1 MVLRGFVCYHYLEI
15 IFTDT
20 RPVYKRALGLLIN
33 LFALE
38 LNAQFDFKRQW
49 ASRPPVTSW
58 QTVLGD
64 IRWSQ
69 AHAAG

>member
-1 MVLRGFVCYHYLEI
+1 MVVRGFVCYHYLEI
-15 IFTDT
+15 ILTDT

-38 LNAQFDFKRQW
+38 LNAQW
-49 ASRPPVTSW
+49 ASRLPVTSW

-64 IRWSQ
+64 IRWSE